1 MTRYSTLFIVFMFAA
16 SITMAQDKFK
26 VLAVRGNITLDGG
39 KKLAVGQN
47 LKLTDKIT
55 VAKGSYASLAHIN
68 GRTVEVRKEGQI
80 KISDLDKAASQKTGS
95 VSGKFATYVVG
106 ELTEVSEPIAFKDG
120 RRANM
125 RTTGSVERAAGDEVN
140 IADSV
145 LRWVGG
151 PGELQALAAVESSQ
165 IGSGEVFTVIMPRH
179 TRLLNDSVT
188 FLWHRS
194 QKISRYKLVIVDRE
208 NSVVGT
214 RETTDTTLALSMQGI
229 GIKKGTLYYWHVEQS
244 DDASERTPEYALWM
258 VDGQDRATA
267 EELVGS
273 VMSESGD
280 QGAAI
285 TSLVLAAAYEDQGL
299 FYNAYVSYIDA
310 MKNAPDVQNYKRIY
324 AEFLIRQS
332 LNLEAYLAYK

>member
-1 MTRYSTLFIVFMFAA
+1 MTRYHTLSLVLMFAA
-16 SITMAQDKFK
+16 CVAVAQDKFK
-26 VLAVRGNITLDGG
+26 VLAVRGSITLDGG
-39 KKLAVGQN
+39 KKLAVGQK
-47 LKLTDKIT
+47 LKLSDKFT
-55 VAKGSYASLAHIN
+55 VAKGSYTSLAHVN
-68 GRTVEVRKEGQI
+68 GRTVEVRKEGLI
-80 KISDLDKAASQKTGS
+80 KVSDLDKAASAKTGS

-140 IADSV
+140 IGDSV

-179 TRLLNDSVT
+179 TRLLTDSVS

-194 QKISRYKLVIVDRE
+194 QKIARYKLVIVDRD
-208 NSVVGT
+208 NNVVGT
-214 RETTDTTLALSMQGI
+214 RETTDTSLSLSMQGI
-229 GIKKGTLYYWHVEQS
+229 GIKRGSLYYWHVEQS

-258 VDGQDRATA
+258 VDGRDRTTA
-267 EELVGS
+267 EELISS

-299 FYNAYVSYIDA
+299 FYNAYLSYLDA
-310 MKNAPDVQNYKRIY
+310 MKSAPDVQNYKRVY
-324 AEFLIRQS
+324 AQFLIRQS